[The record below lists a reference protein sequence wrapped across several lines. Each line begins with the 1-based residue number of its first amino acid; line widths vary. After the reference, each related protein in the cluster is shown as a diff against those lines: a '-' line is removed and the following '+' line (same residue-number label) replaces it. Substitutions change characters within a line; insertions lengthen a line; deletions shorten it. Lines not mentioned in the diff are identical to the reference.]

1 MSLVVPK
8 ESFCLPLGIVGK
20 LIKDSGLHFS
30 FQSRDNALET
40 ALNLTHGTSVLGF
53 EMLTKNRAKTTS
65 EHTHQ
70 NCRSL
75 KCSLDACFGYPEE
88 ADNISVKLLSF
99 LGALRLFLSI
109 D

>member
-1 MSLVVPK
+1 M
-8 ESFCLPLGIVGK
+8 
-20 LIKDSGLHFS
+20 
-30 FQSRDNALET
+30 ET

-53 EMLTKNRAKTTS
+53 EMSTKKRAKTTS
-65 EHTHQ
+65 KHTQ
-70 NCRSL
+70 KSRSL

-88 ADNISVKLLSF
+88 ADSVNVKLLSF